1 MAYTPEYRVLRAAKR
16 VGEKFPYYSPAA
28 ARLRF
33 KRDSKNVS
41 TMQIDCNLVVSYNAS
56 HVRKLKEEEL
66 EKIVLHEIMHY
77 INGHHERYMN
87 STLRKTL
94 PHVVHNIAMDIEIN
108 EFIEELPKDGFKAK
122 NFGLPPGKSYE
133 EYLGLI
139 NRDMPPDLKK
149 YIDNLSICQ
158 NCTNGCNNPKNNKDK
173 EEDEKEKQDGEGEEE
188 ESSDPCDGCPHQ
200 GNGLPFDDL
209 NIDEYNG
216 IYTTVLVDLINEC
229 EKNRGTEGD
238 ADDTIRTIP
247 KRKYSWEQVFQ
258 NIVATKVTEIVAG
271 FKYRTFEKINRR
283 YVHTPDIILPQ
294 YFDRNSKIEI
304 AIIMDI
310 SGSMGDNVN
319 KMYGVMKSMIDVLD
333 LKIEITVL
341 EVNVCVEN
349 IMHGFDLNREYIE
362 SKDGG
367 GTDMG
372 AGLYYIEEYKIE
384 ADLIVVMTDSETPW
398 PNPPILAD
406 KTVVLT
412 DNPDTYDG
420 PYPMYPVVF

>member
-1 MAYTPEYRVLRAAKR
+1 M
-16 VGEKFPYYSPAA
+16 
-28 ARLRF
+28 
-33 KRDSKNVS
+33 S

-56 HVRKLKEEEL
+56 YVRKLKEEEL

-94 PHVVHNIAMDIEIN
+94 PYVVHNIAMDIEIN
-108 EFIEELPKDGFKAK
+108 EFIEELPKYAFKAK
-122 NFGLPPGKSYE
+122 DFGLPPGKSYE

-139 NRDMPPDLKK
+139 NKDMPPELKK
-149 YIDNLSICQ
+149 YIDDLYICQ
-158 NCTNGCNNPKNNKDK
+158 NCTNGCNNPKKNQADGQDESEG
-173 EEDEKEKQDGEGEEE
+173 EEQADIQSAGQTEGEGEE
-188 ESSDPCDGCPHQ
+188 DPCDGCPHQ
-200 GNGLPFDDL
+200 GNGLPYDDL

-229 EKNRGTEGD
+229 EKNRGTEGV
-238 ADDTIRTIP
+238 AGEIIHITP
-247 KRKYSWEQVFQ
+247 KKRKYPWEQVFQ
-258 NIVATKVTEIVAG
+258 NIVTTKVTEIVAG

-283 YVHTPDIILPQ
+283 YVHTPDIIFPQ
-294 YFDRNSKIEI
+294 YFDRNNKIEI

-310 SGSMGDNVN
+310 SASMCGKVE
-319 KMYGVMKSMIDVLD
+319 KMYGVMKGMLDILD
-333 LKIEITVL
+333 LKIEITII
-341 EVNVCVEN
+341 EVNTDVVN
-349 IMHGFDLNREYIE
+349 IIHNFDLNDFSLKSI
-362 SKDGG
+362 DGG
-367 GTDMG
+367 GTDMC
-372 AGLYYIEEYKIE
+372 AGLYYIE

-412 DNPDTYDG
+412 DNPDLYDG